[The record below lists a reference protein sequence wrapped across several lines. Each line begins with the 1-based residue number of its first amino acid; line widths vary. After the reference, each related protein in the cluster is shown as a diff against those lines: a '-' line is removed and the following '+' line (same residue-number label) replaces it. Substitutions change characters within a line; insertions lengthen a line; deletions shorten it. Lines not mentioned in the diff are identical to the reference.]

1 MHERIQQIIDNTAN
15 WLGLDAY
22 YLKRHSFSKNIEG
35 KICYVV
41 TMEWFPNGKA
51 ETDDGLNPPGTAVVD
66 VEVESEQIKSILFV
80 EDISYAKREELSN
93 LYQNSEK
100 IIEWIEELTGLE
112 FGKQFQLIHETADTM
127 RFRAAIDNIP
137 IYPEGTIEVSFNQ
150 NGQLTTFYID
160 GVFPKQEEV
169 EWEPFSLT
177 PANYKPIAKQQCKL
191 LEIPM
196 EDLQAW
202 KKIFGIATVF
212 IMNRNQEVLPY
223 EIVEDYYPCTTLN
236 KILTWQGETEQPIS
250 LTPIGVTMEITE
262 TEALTAEAISELE
275 PISKPIISKAS
286 QEIKLLLQQ
295 ELPDESGKWKITS
308 IKREPYFLI
317 ATLNLVESSNR
328 FIQPRLKVILDVN
341 TIKVLNYVD
350 NRFLLTIFEDFSAA
364 KPPIISRDIAFEKL
378 SNQIEV
384 TPVYVY
390 HQELERYLLCGKV
403 ACRYGVDAVSEKM
416 IDLGEPLYS
425 FGNT

>member
-22 YLKRHSFSKNIEG
+22 YLKRHSFSKEQNIEG

-41 TMEWFPNGKA
+41 TMEWFPNGKK
-51 ETDDGLNPPGTAVVD
+51 ETADGLNPPGTAVVD

-80 EDISYAKREELSN
+80 EDISYAKREELN
-93 LYQNSEK
+93 KLYQNSEK
-100 IIEWIEELTGLE
+100 TIEWVEELTGLE
-112 FGKQFQLIHETADTM
+112 FGKQFQLVHETADTM

-150 NGQLTTFYID
+150 DGQLTTFHID

-196 EDLQAW
+196 EELQAW
-202 KKIFGIATVF
+202 KTVFGIATVF
-212 IMNRNQEVLPY
+212 IMNKNQQVLAY
-223 EIVEDYYPCTTLN
+223 ETVEDYYPRITLN
-236 KILTWQGETEQPIS
+236 KILTWKGEGEQSIS
-250 LTPIGVTMEITE
+250 LTPIDVTTEITE

-275 PISKPIISKAS
+275 PISEPIVSKAS

-317 ATLNLVESSNR
+317 ATLHLVESSNR
-328 FIQPRLKVILDVN
+328 IIQPQLKVILDAN

-364 KPPIISRDIAFEKL
+364 EPSIISRDIAFEKL
-378 SNQIEV
+378 SNRIEV
-384 TPVYVY
+384 TPVYIY
-390 HQELERYLLCGKV
+390 HQELKRYLLSGKV
-403 ACRYGVDAVSEKM
+403 ECRYGVDAVSDKV
-416 IDLGEPLYS
+416 IDLDEY
-425 FGNT
+425 